1 MNWLINS
8 VYYYFPGSADEDSGV
23 GGSPGSSSRA
33 AALHNCSMCSKK
45 FSRADILRKH
55 LKTHVNSSCTVCG
68 QIFNDKVAL
77 AKHQVEVGQL
87 STIKFCHPALSSRVN
102 KVATIHDDPHQ
113 YFFGINYFKLPLR
126 LEDPLLAF
134 FIILKLSIFC
144 SFSKTFSMTTLLTHT
159 VAHSTK
165 PSFMLQTNN
174 QPPKKFLNLALSW
187 AKVVKN
193 GKILTFKVNFL
204 CQKIYKSL
212 QKKNFIEEYD
222 FMAKLFVN
230 EFFWKLQFLSHFIS

>member
-1 MNWLINS
+1 MVQVFLTPRQALSSHLRQDLWNYLMMNWLINS

-87 STIKFCHPALSSRVN
+87 SLSNFATRLCTVWPWK
-102 KVATIHDDPHQ
+102 KVRNQTSDQHSIIQ
-113 YFFGINYFKLPLR
+113 RYR
-126 LEDPLLAF
+126 LLLK
-134 FIILKLSIFC
+134 IC
-144 SFSKTFSMTTLLTHT
+144 D
-159 VAHSTK
+159 
-165 PSFMLQTNN
+165 
-174 QPPKKFLNLALSW
+174 W
-187 AKVVKN
+187 AKM
-193 GKILTFKVNFL
+193 FK
-204 CQKIYKSL
+204 
-212 QKKNFIEEYD
+212 
-222 FMAKLFVN
+222 
-230 EFFWKLQFLSHFIS
+230 

>member
-1 MNWLINS
+1 MHNNSFIATVLGRRYHLTRLKIRETIWLINS

-134 FIILKLSIFC
+134 FIILKLSIFW
-144 SFSKTFSMTTLLTHT
+144 SFSKTLGI
-159 VAHSTK
+159 
-165 PSFMLQTNN
+165 
-174 QPPKKFLNLALSW
+174 
-187 AKVVKN
+187 KN
-193 GKILTFKVNFL
+193 TYEV
-204 CQKIYKSL
+204 
-212 QKKNFIEEYD
+212 IEVD
-222 FMAKLFVN
+222 LKRLR
-230 EFFWKLQFLSHFIS
+230 H